1 MNILLVEDNLEI
13 QKNIKEYLEMED
25 YKVTACSDGECG
37 LDTAIAQDYDIVL
50 LDLML
55 PKIDGITIAKKIKQ
69 KKQTPILMITAKDSI
84 DEKLIGF
91 ASGADDYIVKP
102 FDLRELEARI
112 QSVYNRAK
120 NIAGDSFALWDLEIN
135 LKNRVFTKKGNDVNI
150 TGKEFQIME
159 ILLRN
164 KGTTISRTE
173 IIEDIWGEEWLFSSD
188 GKLDVYISNLRSKLW
203 KDLIKTIKWYGYRVN

>member
-1 MNILLVEDNLEI
+1 MHILLIEDNQEI
-13 QKNIKEYLEMED
+13 QKNIKEYLEIED
-25 YKVTACSDGECG
+25 YKVTTCSDGECG
-37 LDTAIAQDYDIVL
+37 LDTAIAQTYDIIL

-55 PKIDGITIAKKIKQ
+55 PKIDGIIIAKKIKQ

-112 QSVYNRAK
+112 QSVFKRGK
-120 NIAGDSFALWDLEIN
+120 NIFWDIFRFDDLEVN
-135 LKNRVFTKKGNDVNI
+135 LKNRTFIKKWEEINI

-159 ILLRN
+159 ILIKN
-164 KGTTISRTE
+164 KGATISRTE
-173 IIEDIWGEEWLFSSD
+173 IIEEIWGEDGLFSSD
-188 GKLDVYISNLRSKLW
+188 GKLDVYISNLRTKLW

>member
-1 MNILLVEDNLEI
+1 MHVLIIEDNLEI

-25 YKVTACSDGECG
+25 YKVSTCSDWECG
-37 LDTAIAQDYDIVL
+37 LDTAIAQSYDIIL

-84 DEKLIGF
+84 DQKLIGF

-112 QSVYNRAK
+112 QSVYKRGK
-120 NIAGDSFALWDLEIN
+120 NITWDIFSYNDLEIN
-135 LKNRVFTKKGNDVNI
+135 LKNRVFLRGGEEVNI
-150 TGKEFQIME
+150 TGKEFQIIE
-159 ILLRN
+159 ILLTNR
-164 KGTTISRTE
+164 GTTISRTQ
-173 IIEDIWGEEWLFSSD
+173 IIEDIWGEDGLFSSD
-188 GKLDVYISNLRSKLW
+188 WKLDVYISNLRTKLW
-203 KDLIKTIKWYGYRVN
+203 KDLIKTIKWYGYRI